1 MTEKNMLNEIVTKCA
16 PLTNKGKLASYI
28 PELCK
33 ADPRKLGIAVAEID
47 GRTSEAGDFS
57 TRFTIQ
63 SISKIFIFSCSL
75 MQNNISD
82 IQKKVSLEPT
92 ADAFNSIVNLETKN
106 RNKPLNPM
114 INSGAIACLTTLK
127 AASSHERYLDVLNM
141 AREASGNP
149 NLDIDEGVYESEKK
163 HGARNRALAYYMLS
177 TGVIEEDVEEL
188 LDAYFR
194 TCSILMDCRDLA
206 RTALLFANGGT
217 DPVSGRAV
225 IRKDVARYVKA
236 TLMMC
241 GMYDESGLI
250 AVKVGLPSKSGVG
263 GGILSI
269 APNKMGI
276 GIYGPA
282 LNERGS
288 SAAGAA
294 ALEML
299 SKRLDLSLF

>member
-1 MTEKNMLNEIVTKCA
+1 
-16 PLTNKGKLASYI
+16 
-28 PELCK
+28 
-33 ADPRKLGIAVAEID
+33 
-47 GRTSEAGDFS
+47 
-57 TRFTIQ
+57 
-63 SISKIFIFSCSL
+63 

-114 INSGAIACLTTLK
+114 INSGAIACLSTLK
-127 AASSHERYLDVLNM
+127 AANSYERYLAVLDL
-141 AREASGNP
+141 ARQASGNP
-149 NLDIDEGVYESEKK
+149 NLGIDEDVYASEKK

-177 TGVIEEDVEEL
+177 TGVIEDDVEEL

-194 TCSILMDCRDLA
+194 ACSILMDCRDLA
-206 RTALLFANGGT
+206 RTALLFAGGGA
-217 DPVSGRAV
+217 DPLSGKPV
-225 IRKDVARYVKA
+225 ISKDIARYVKA

-241 GMYDESGLI
+241 GMYDESGLV

-269 APNKMGI
+269 VPNRMGI
-276 GIYGPA
+276 GVYGPA

-288 SAAGAA
+288 SAAGLA
-294 ALEML
+294 ALETF